1 MGWHGAQP
9 WGLKGVDY
17 DPPAHNF
24 QHVDS
29 EGISRALAENII
41 VVPYN
46 DPARLEEIFKK
57 RGDSIACFILEPFIG
72 AGGFIPASPEYL
84 KTARKLTEQYGALLI
99 FDEIISGFRFRAGS
113 AARFYGVQPDLST
126 FGKICG
132 GGMPVSAVA
141 GRKEVLDLCGKEA
154 CTSAVQGPP
163 LGVSKKSFEF
173 CIPTCTCPLTCKN
186 SGVTIVFV
194 KQQYQLPCINR
205 YREVIVSLIKKPI
218 MLAGSKGRSRVTA
231 LFDSGASYSCINK
244 KLAEEL
250 AHLEPLSEP
259 MEFETAEKDS
269 TVIAEYRITV
279 DFFFTDSDRR
289 FTDELVVIEG
299 LSEELIIGAKTMQA
313 WKIRLDFDREDVIY
327 DKKMH
332 RLRI

>member
-1 MGWHGAQP
+1 
-9 WGLKGVDY
+9 
-17 DPPAHNF
+17 
-24 QHVDS
+24 
-29 EGISRALAENII
+29 
-41 VVPYN
+41 
-46 DPARLEEIFKK
+46 
-57 RGDSIACFILEPFIG
+57 
-72 AGGFIPASPEYL
+72 
-84 KTARKLTEQYGALLI
+84 
-99 FDEIISGFRFRAGS
+99 
-113 AARFYGVQPDLST
+113 
-126 FGKICG
+126 
-132 GGMPVSAVA
+132 
-141 GRKEVLDLCGKEA
+141 
-154 CTSAVQGPP
+154 
-163 LGVSKKSFEF
+163 
-173 CIPTCTCPLTCKN
+173 
-186 SGVTIVFV
+186 
-194 KQQYQLPCINR
+194 
-205 YREVIVSLIKKPI
+205 

-244 KLAEEL
+244 NLAEEL